1 MTAVLPWHQSS
12 WQRVCA
18 QIADGKM
25 PHGILLGAPPDSG
38 KASFA
43 AALGA
48 YLLCLGHG
56 KPCGECRQ
64 CNLVAVGTHP
74 DLLEVTLEDS
84 KQIRIEQIR
93 ELIHWATQTSQQG
106 GYKVCNINPADKL
119 NIQSANAL
127 LKVLEEPPPET
138 LICLVSDQPA
148 RLLPTLRSRCQRIGL
163 GSPSRQEAVTWLR
176 GQMDSS
182 ADVELL
188 LGIADGMPLRVLN
201 SIDKDYLKLRR
212 ELASH
217 LVPLSEGTS
226 SPIPVA
232 ALMAKEEVGR
242 VLELLYQL
250 VSDSIAFTLS
260 GGKVIKN
267 RDLSETIEQYSNQKS
282 VAHRYKLLDYISEAQ
297 GQLNGTSNP
306 NGQMLLEGVF
316 VKAG

>member
-1 MTAVLPWHQSS
+1 M
-12 WQRVCA
+12 
-18 QIADGKM
+18 
-25 PHGILLGAPPDSG
+25 LL
-38 KASFA
+38 
-43 AALGA
+43 
-48 YLLCLGHG
+48 
-56 KPCGECRQ
+56 
-64 CNLVAVGTHP
+64 P
-74 DLLEVTLEDS
+74 DLLEVTLEDA

-106 GYKVCNINPADKL
+106 GYKVCIINPADKL
-119 NIQSANAL
+119 NVQSANAL
-127 LKVLEEPPPET
+127 LKVLEEPPPKT
-138 LICLVSDQPA
+138 LICLVSDQPT
-148 RLLPTLRSRCQRIGL
+148 RLLPTLRSRCQRIDL
-163 GSPSRQEAVTWLR
+163 GSPSQQEAVVWLQ

-188 LGIADGMPLRVLN
+188 LGIAGGMPLRVLN
-201 SIDKDYLKLRR
+201 SIDEDYLKLRQ

-217 LVPLSEGTS
+217 LVPLSEGVR
-226 SPIPVA
+226 SPIQVA

-267 RDLSETIEQYSNQKS
+267 RDLSETIEQYSNLTS
-282 VAHRYKLLDYISEAQ
+282 VANRYKLLDQISKAQ